1 MSRRIET
8 HLASTTFEVR
18 GTGDGVRQIVG
29 YAAVFNSPTT
39 IRGAFGDYTERIRAG
54 AFAKTIQ
61 EADVRALFN
70 HNENFVLGRNKAGT
84 LRLSEDAIGLRMEI
98 DLPDT
103 SYARDLMASM
113 SRGDINQS
121 SFAFSPIT
129 QEWQRAQSIDQVDE
143 RTLNEVRLYD
153 VSVVTYPA
161 YPDTTSAVRQAA
173 FDPVALRALA
183 RFERVQ
189 ELDVDDVEA
198 LRQLVRSIETS
209 LGPVSHP
216 ESEPP
221 IGHSLELL
229 RRKLAIL
236 EKEI

>member
-1 MSRRIET
+1 MSRRIEHHSAAT
-8 HLASTTFEVR
+8 NFEVR
-18 GTGDGVRQIVG
+18 GGDDGVRQIVG
-29 YAAVFNSPTT
+29 YAAVFDTPTT
-39 IRGAFGDYTERIRAG
+39 IRGAFGDYTERIRPG

-61 EADVRALFN
+61 EADVRALIN
-70 HNENFVLGRNKAGT
+70 HNESLVLGRNKAGT
-84 LRLSEDAIGLRMEI
+84 LRLSEDQIGLRMEI
-98 DLPDT
+98 DLPAT

-113 SRGDINQS
+113 GRGDINQS

-129 QEWQRAQSIDQVDE
+129 QEWQRAQTIDQVDE

-183 RFERVQ
+183 RYERVQ
-189 ELDVDDVEA
+189 ELDVDDIES

-209 LGPVSHP
+209 LGPVAHP

-221 IGHSLELL
+221 AGHSLELL
-229 RRKLAIL
+229 RRRLTIL
-236 EKEI
+236 EKEV

>member
-1 MSRRIET
+1 MSRRIER

-18 GTGDGVRQIVG
+18 GVDDGARQIVG

-39 IRGAFGDYTERIRAG
+39 IRGAFGDYTERIRPG

-70 HNENFVLGRNKAGT
+70 HNENFVLGRNKSGT
-84 LRLSEDAIGLRMEI
+84 LRLSEDAVGLRMEI

-113 SRGDINQS
+113 GRGDINQS
-121 SFAFSPIT
+121 SFAFSPIA
-129 QEWQRAQSIDQVDE
+129 QEWQRAQSVDQIDE

-161 YPDTTSAVRQAA
+161 YPDTTSAVRQAS
-173 FDPVALRALA
+173 FDPLAMRALA

-189 ELDVDDVEA
+189 TLDVEDVEA

-209 LGPVSHP
+209 LGPENHP

-221 IGHSLELL
+221 VGHSLELL

>member
-8 HLASTTFEVR
+8 HRASTTFEVR
-18 GTGDGVRQIVG
+18 GTDDGVRQIVG

-39 IRGAFGDYTERIRAG
+39 IRGAFGDYTEKIRAG

-84 LRLSEDAIGLRMEI
+84 LRLSEDQVGLRMEI

-121 SFAFSPIT
+121 SFAFSPIA

-189 ELDVDDVEA
+189 ELNVEDVEA

-209 LGPVSHP
+209 LGPVVHP
-216 ESEPP
+216 EAEPP
-221 IGHSLELL
+221 MRHSLELL